1 MRYTYK
7 DIEVMATALI
17 MQLEVDERDI
27 KLRIERTIAIIWD
40 LLRIFAAANEPLLS
54 KEQ

>member
-1 MRYTYK
+1 MNRYTYK

-17 MQLEVDERDI
+17 MQLEVDERDSMYD
-27 KLRIERTIAIIWD
+27 RYYMD

-54 KEQ
+54 KEY

>member
-17 MQLEVDERDI
+17 MQQETDFEPSEATF
-27 KLRIERTIAIIWD
+27 LRYYMD

>member
-17 MQLEVDERDI
+17 MQQETDFEPSEATLS
-27 KLRIERTIAIIWD
+27 IAIIWIYCEYLQ
-40 LLRIFAAANEPLLS
+40 LLMSLY
-54 KEQ
+54 